1 MHFDP
6 NIAVLAATT
15 CGVGYLMIV
24 AGLGKSA
31 LELRRR
37 DRICPS
43 CGRHI
48 RTRVCRACSAG

>member
-1 MHFDP
+1 MELDP
-6 NIAVLAATT
+6 NLAIIVAVT
-15 CGVGYLMIV
+15 CGVGYLMTI

-37 DRICPS
+37 ERTCPS

-48 RTRVCRACSAG
+48 QARVCRACAG

>member
-1 MHFDP
+1 MELDP
-6 NIAVLAATT
+6 HLAILVAVT
-15 CGVGYLMIV
+15 CGVGYLMTY

-37 DRICPS
+37 ERICPS

-48 RTRVCRACSAG
+48 KSRVCRGCTS